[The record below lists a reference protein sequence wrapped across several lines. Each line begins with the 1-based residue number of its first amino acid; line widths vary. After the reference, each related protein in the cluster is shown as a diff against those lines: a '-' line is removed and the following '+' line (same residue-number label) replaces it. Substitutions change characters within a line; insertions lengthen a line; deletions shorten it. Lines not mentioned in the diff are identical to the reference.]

1 MMVKLHT
8 HGRGDMLMKHFIR
21 KSLLILCMAFTILFL
36 VKPYITARAAEI
48 VVPLD
53 IKMYTTSGTPVYA
66 EPDVTKPVALYLERF
81 VNVTVTGITDN
92 GFYQINLNG
101 NYYVPGIYL
110 ITQVNPGKTD
120 KQKALDDLK
129 DFSEAYKNQL
139 EQMASYS
146 SSFALIDVTGDGIPE
161 IFDLDGKEIYTY
173 YDKHVVML
181 YYSDY
186 PTNFYY
192 DKNTNTL
199 IGKYIWNKKEIW
211 EVYYRDM
218 SLVPWG
224 QFKCYSTDASAYKGN
239 AKAISKSYKND
250 ESTRNDMYNILK
262 KMLSL

>member
-1 MMVKLHT
+1 
-8 HGRGDMLMKHFIR
+8 MKRFVR
-21 KSLLILCMAFTILFL
+21 KHLLIICMMFTLLFSI
-36 VKPYITARAAEI
+36 KTCITAQAAEI

-110 ITQVNPGKTD
+110 IQQVNPGKTD
-120 KQKALDDLK
+120 KQKALDDLS
-129 DFSEAYKNQL
+129 DFSEAYKDQL
-139 EQMASYS
+139 NHMASYS
-146 SSFALIDVTGDGIPE
+146 SSFALIDITGDGIPE
-161 IFDLDGKEIYTY
+161 IIDSNGCEIYSY
-173 YDKHVVML
+173 YDKRVVML
-181 YYSDY
+181 YYSDN

-192 DKNTNTL
+192 DKNNNTL
-199 IGKYIWNKKEIW
+199 IGKYTWNKKDIW
-211 EVYYRDM
+211 EVYYRDT

-239 AKAISKSYKND
+239 AKAISKSYTND
-250 ESTRNDMYNILK
+250 ESTRKDMYNILK